1 MKKKLLLGGVMLLL
15 AFTLQPSLAQMNYW
29 GLIPNKIDFTT
40 ATATRTTMTGA
51 IAPASYQ
58 GYNAMW
64 DNSGN
69 LLFYIVGGVI
79 YKPNNVQVG
88 GVSYPIAS
96 YNSGGVPP
104 KPVTLM
110 PRQDAFHIVPAP
122 GSSTRYYVFHA
133 AYGGFSGVA
142 LVYTIVDCPT
152 PGTVTVTNPA
162 NARLYDISIGNS
174 STIAIT
180 KPRIDNSRYLFFFAG
195 GTSGTTT
202 VDMIKYFVIT
212 SSGIT
217 VPTSNTVYTAPLNTS
232 IMEAIDA
239 EVYEDQ
245 DGYLLSWCSGSYEK
259 FNCLKLSSTLVV
271 STTYNYL
278 LPTGNKPANM
288 EFSADGKYIYATAG
302 GTNQGVYKTAIT
314 GTPTLIAGSSNYF
327 SSQIELAKDGLFYLA
342 NTAGQLSTL
351 NPTSNIFTIS
361 PLNVT
366 LTAKYFVSSAG
377 YISTLPE
384 QLDQENYSCLTTQPC
399 IPYGAS
405 INYVYNATQTCPSPY
420 TMNSCAGISFNVSH
434 SIAPAYYMFDM
445 QSVDGSCSIALGI
458 DKIHYNSGWVAGA
471 PPTFYDLVNLA
482 DANGISLSTLAPG
495 KVRITYSVKNSC
507 GTVRSIV
514 SNINV
519 NNPKVGLTEFKI
531 NNAAVTSSCTIPYNL
546 FSCTTPS
553 LQILP
558 VQKNTPAAYQLT
570 IQAVDVNC
578 NPLNGAGLI
587 TYNSAWINGG
597 IPSNTE
603 LLTLADGNGVSLT
616 GYNGLVLI
624 TYSVK
629 DGCGTITSVNHKVR
643 MNGAPVPVST
653 VLTLNSYT
661 SSGIPVAAASTIPG
675 VSMGIYSG
683 GINLTSNAAF
693 NSYGIMID
701 EVDCTTGLVIGNI
714 CNINTVLPNP
724 ITSLTSVNLNNLNVP
739 AIPSKSWTG
748 GMGFFANKGYGSCFI
763 VNVTPINTCGS
774 ATVSSYVSSNC
785 YCRMGSPEGVVVEEG
800 KVAFYPTIFEEEIYA
815 DYILEGSENIVTVK
829 IYNVSGNL
837 IATPVE
843 NLTQNTGTNHLT
855 VKAPGIIAGT
865 YIVVLEANGVKHS
878 QLMIKQ

>member
-1 MKKKLLLGGVMLLL
+1 MKKSLLMSAILLL
-15 AFTLQPSLAQMNYW
+15 ALVLQPSFAQMNYW
-29 GLIPNKIDFTT
+29 GLMPNKIDFTT
-40 ATATRTTMTGA
+40 VTPTRSIMVGA
-51 IAPASYQ
+51 PAPASYE

-79 YKPNNVQVG
+79 YKSNNLSVG
-88 GVSYPIAS
+88 GVSYPTAS
-96 YNSGGVPP
+96 YNSGGAPP
-104 KPVTLM
+104 KPVTLI

-122 GSSTRYYVFHA
+122 GSTTRYYVFHA

-142 LVYTIVDCPT
+142 LVYTIVDCPS

-202 VDMIKYFVIT
+202 VDLIKYFVIT
-212 SSGIT
+212 STGIT
-217 VPTSNTVYTAPLNTS
+217 VPASNTVYTAPLNTS

-245 DGYLLSWCSGSYEK
+245 DGYLLSWCTGSYGK
-259 FNCLKLSSTLVV
+259 FSCLKLSSSLVV
-271 STTYNYL
+271 STTYNYV
-278 LPTGNKPANM
+278 LPTGNKAANI
-288 EFSADGKYIYATAG
+288 EFSANGKYIYATVG
-302 GTNQGVYKTAIT
+302 GTNQGVYKTSIT
-314 GTPTLIAGSSNYF
+314 GTPSLIAGSSNYF
-327 SSQIELAKDGLFYLA
+327 NSQIELAKDGLFYLS

-351 NPTSNIFTIS
+351 NPVSNTFTVS

-377 YISTLPE
+377 YIYTLPE

-420 TMNSCAGISFNVSH
+420 TMSSCAGISFNVSH
-434 SIAPAYYMFDM
+434 SIAPAYYMFDI
-445 QSVDGSCSIALGI
+445 QSVDGSCSIASGN

-471 PPTFYDLVNLA
+471 PPTFYDLVNLS

-507 GTVRSIV
+507 GAVRSV
-514 SNINV
+514 ESNINV
-519 NNPKVGLTEFKI
+519 NNPKVGLTEFKL
-531 NNAAVTSSCTIPYNL
+531 NNAAITSSCTTPYNV

-553 LQILP
+553 LKISP
-558 VQKNTPAAYQLT
+558 VQKNTPSSYQLI

-587 TYNSAWINGG
+587 TYSSAWINGG
-597 IPSNTE
+597 IAVNTE
-603 LLTLADGNGVSLT
+603 LLTFADGNGVSLT

-643 MNGAPVPVST
+643 LNGAPAPAST
-653 VLTLNSYT
+653 ILTLNSYV
-661 SSGIPVAAASTIPG
+661 SSGTPVASSSVVPG

-683 GINLTSNAAF
+683 GINLISNAAF

-701 EVDCTTGLVIGNI
+701 EVDCNTGVVIGNI
-714 CNINTVLPNP
+714 CNITTVLANP
-724 ITSLTSVNLNNLNVP
+724 VTTLTSVNLNTLNVP
-739 AIPSKSWTG
+739 AIASKSWTG
-748 GMGFFANKGYGSCFI
+748 GTGFFANKGYGSCFV
-763 VNVTPINTCGS
+763 VNVTPINICGS
-774 ATVSSYVSSNC
+774 TSVSSYVSSNC
-785 YCRMGSPEGVVVEEG
+785 YCRLGAPEGIVAEEEEL
-800 KVAFYPTIFEEEIYA
+800 VFYPTVFEEEIYA

-829 IYNVSGNL
+829 IYDVTGNL
-837 IATPVE
+837 ICTPVE
-843 NLTQNTGTNHLT
+843 NLIQAKGSNHLT
-855 VKAPGIIAGT
+855 VKAPSIIAGS